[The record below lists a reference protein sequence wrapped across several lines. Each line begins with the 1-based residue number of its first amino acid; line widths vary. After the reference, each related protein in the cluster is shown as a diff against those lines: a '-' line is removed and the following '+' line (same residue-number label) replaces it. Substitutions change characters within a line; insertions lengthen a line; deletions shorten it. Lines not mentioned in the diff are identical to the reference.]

1 MSLVSHLKFPPA
13 RVRARDNRQNPTPA
27 KEFAMDARQD
37 QIITSTMIRI
47 AEAAERI
54 ASAVERIESSI
65 DFEING
71 P

>member
-1 MSLVSHLKFPPA
+1 
-13 RVRARDNRQNPTPA
+13 
-27 KEFAMDARQD
+27 MDARQD